1 MLHVETVEPSTLDLL
16 KRLQRLPELSN
27 TRLVGGT
34 ALALHLGHR
43 KSVDLD
49 LFGTFDPITSYRKL
63 LADAGYS
70 VEGAENGTVQSLRVE
85 NVKVDLVNY
94 PYPWMADAL
103 EEEGVRV
110 AGLKDIAA
118 MKLSAVA
125 NRGRKKDF
133 IDIARLLDL
142 FSLGEML
149 ALYKSKFSVSEV
161 SFPLRG
167 LMYFDDAEDDP
178 MPEMIDGNL
187 TWDGVKK
194 KIIDT
199 TRAFI
204 LRENG

>member
-1 MLHVETVEPSTLDLL
+1 MLHTETVEPSTLDLL
-16 KRLQRLPELSN
+16 KRLQRLPALSN

-49 LFGTFDPITSYRKL
+49 MFGNFDPVVSYRKL

-70 VEGAENGTVQSLRVE
+70 VEGAENGTVQSLRVD

-94 PYPWMADAL
+94 PYPWMDGAL
-103 EEEGVRV
+103 EEDGVSL

-133 IDIARLLDL
+133 IDVARLLDV
-142 FSLGEML
+142 FSLDQML
-149 ALYKSKFSVSEV
+149 SFYKEKFSVSDL

-178 MPEMIDGNL
+178 MPEMLDGNL
-187 TWDGVKK
+187 TWDNVKK
-194 KIIDT
+194 RVVAA
-199 TRAFI
+199 TRKYV
-204 LRENG
+204 LT

>member
-1 MLHVETVEPSTLDLL
+1 MLHTETVEPSTLDLL
-16 KRLQRLPELSN
+16 KRLQRLPELAN

-49 LFGTFDPITSYRKL
+49 MFGIFDPIVSYRKL

-70 VEGAENGTVQSLRVE
+70 VEGAENGTVQSLRVD

-94 PYPWMADAL
+94 PYPWMDDVL
-103 EEEGVRV
+103 DEDGVRL

-133 IDIARLLDL
+133 IDVARLLDV
-142 FSLGEML
+142 FSLDQML
-149 ALYKSKFSVSEV
+149 SFYKEKFSVSEL

-167 LMYFDDAEDDP
+167 LMYFDDAEEDP
-178 MPEMIDGNL
+178 MPEMFDSNF
-187 TWDGVKK
+187 TWENVKK
-194 KIIDT
+194 T
-199 TRAFI
+199 VVAATRKYV
-204 LRENG
+204 LP

>member
-1 MLHVETVEPSTLDLL
+1 MLHAETVEPSTLDLL

-49 LFGTFDPITSYRKL
+49 LFGSFDPITSYRKL
-63 LADAGYS
+63 LTDAGYS
-70 VEGAENGTVQSLRVE
+70 VEGAENGTVQSLRVD

-94 PYPWMADAL
+94 PYPWMDGAL
-103 EEEGVRV
+103 EEDGVSL

-133 IDIARLLDL
+133 IDVARLLDV
-142 FSLGEML
+142 FSLDQML
-149 ALYKSKFSVSEV
+149 SFYKEKFSVSDL

-178 MPEMIDGNL
+178 MPEMLDGNL
-187 TWDGVKK
+187 TWDNVKK
-194 KIIDT
+194 RVVAA
-199 TRAFI
+199 TRKYV
-204 LRENG
+204 LT

>member
-1 MLHVETVEPSTLDLL
+1 MLHTETVEPSTLDLL
-16 KRLQRLPELSN
+16 KRLQRLPALSN

-49 LFGTFDPITSYRKL
+49 MFGNFDPVVSYRKL

-70 VEGAENGTVQSLRVE
+70 AEGAENGTVQSLRVD

-94 PYPWMADAL
+94 PYPWMDNAL
-103 EEEGVRV
+103 EEDGVRL

-133 IDIARLLDL
+133 IDVARLLDV
-142 FSLGEML
+142 FSLDQML
-149 ALYKSKFSVSEV
+149 SFYKEKFSVSEL

-167 LMYFDDAEDDP
+167 LMYFDDAEEDP
-178 MPEMIDGNL
+178 MPEMLDGNL
-187 TWDGVKK
+187 TWENVKK
-194 KIIDT
+194 RVVAAT
-199 TRAFI
+199 TKYVLA
-204 LRENG
+204 